1 MMRLCTS
8 QLTKSGQQ
16 LNEETAYSSRRQQV
30 KASLEASLDVLMRG
44 TLCTVSRLRAR
55 LTFMMPLWSP
65 GQMIRKWQAK
75 VFQRL

>member
-8 QLTKSGQQ
+8 QLTKLGQQ
-16 LNEETAYSSRRQQV
+16 SNEEIAYSSRQQQV
-30 KASLEASLDVLMRG
+30 KASLDAQMRG
-44 TLCTVSRLRAR
+44 TLCTVCSLRAR